1 MWKECG
7 AKIRIESTTTRE
19 TNQTNPRMKHSQLT
33 AVFSIVMTRNHIR
46 LTKSTFHDVAVY
58 PRFSKIWPML
68 LIEALCKNVIDLRIQ
83 RSADQHER
91 SNDPKIQRSMVL
103 TNRVLNSTK
112 GECDVAC
119 EAVTSVVG
127 SSNEVKPQ
135 DHIWIFQPMR
145 IHQKFS
151 RENTLHTQPLPSF
164 QMLTHS
170 SLATPLD
177 HAPRS
182 VRTSQ

>member
-1 MWKECG
+1 MWSLFLLRLRPPFCTFLI
-7 AKIRIESTTTRE
+7 ATRLASFRSGNF
-19 TNQTNPRMKHSQLT
+19 TGGLFLDLT
-33 AVFSIVMTRNHIR
+33 QVEH
-46 LTKSTFHDVAVY
+46 
-58 PRFSKIWPML
+58 KIWRSS
-68 LIEALCKNVIDLRIQ
+68 DLRIQ

>member
-1 MWKECG
+1 MWSLFLLLRLRPPFCTFLI
-7 AKIRIESTTTRE
+7 ATRLASFRSGNF
-19 TNQTNPRMKHSQLT
+19 TGGLFLDLT
-33 AVFSIVMTRNHIR
+33 QVEH
-46 LTKSTFHDVAVY
+46 
-58 PRFSKIWPML
+58 KIWRSS
-68 LIEALCKNVIDLRIQ
+68 DLRIQ